1 MRDEKEKKKIV
12 TRKGIISDLKKEAR
26 HIILI
31 FAASGFLAFLID
43 AFIFTVANFDFEPET
58 IFVELLAIAL
68 LGSLLIVPLIFIV
81 FYSVM
86 YFLYSSSKLLIVEDT
101 LYQTIPYEKLNRAH
115 SSKYTKWYNHGLYF
129 KQYGKYTL
137 VSPDF
142 SIDFDGTKEY
152 YLVILNLKKP
162 KIISYYRKDAYKI
175 QN

>member
-1 MRDEKEKKKIV
+1 MREKEESTKKII
-12 TRKGIISDLKKEAR
+12 TRNSIVADLKTESLHLLLIFGILAALSLVFFAFIITASQIYSWKYEIL
-26 HIILI
+26 IILI
-31 FAASGFLAFLID
+31 FAAPPAFFAIQS
-43 AFIFTVANFDFEPET
+43 AVQIAA
-58 IFVELLAIAL
+58 LAI
-68 LGSLLIVPLIFIV
+68 
-81 FYSVM
+81 
-86 YFLYSSSKLLIVEDT
+86 YSSNKLLIVEDT

-162 KIISYYRKDAYKI
+162 KIISYYRKDAYEI